1 MTDLE
6 FIAMINGV
14 EPMIITTTILT
25 TEVKTMSQDEQDMWD
40 ILNKSDTPTKP
51 VVPTVQ
57 IQEIKGNNLTLSAF
71 ELLELESQRP
81 QIPTIIERISEVSK
95 PNIVYNSG
103 PDAFDQLLTDFN
115 TPVSKPEVKQVEVKE
130 VVKTVPSWN
139 NSAMDELESTQAKI
153 EAQILA
159 EQKKKQ
165 AIQNERDNRE
175 LEVIRKSLLI
185 SYELYN
191 ESTGQYDELAYN
203 VSTRMINDFNKLPKE
218 TKQFLIAEYNI
229 HSILGFVDTNKLIQ
243 RFGTPISRIKFYQ
256 SVVDNGLP
264 TK

>member
-14 EPMIITTTILT
+14 EPIIVTTTKPI
-25 TEVKTMSQDEQDMWD
+25 TEVKIMSQDEQEMWD
-40 ILNKSDTPTKP
+40 LLNKSDTPSNQVAPP
-51 VVPTVQ
+51 VQ
-57 IQEIKGNNLTLSAF
+57 NQDIKDNNLKLSAF

-81 QIPTIIERISEVSK
+81 QIPTIIERIPEVTK
-95 PNIVYNSG
+95 PTIVYNSG

-115 TPVSKPEVKQVEVKE
+115 TPVAKPVVQKVEAPE
-130 VVKTVPSWN
+130 VVKVVPVWN

-165 AIQNERDNRE
+165 AIQDERDKRE
-175 LEVIRKSLLI
+175 LEVIRKSLLV
-185 SYELYN
+185 SYDLYN

-243 RFGTPISRIKFYQ
+243 RFGTPISRIKLYQ

>member
-6 FIAMINGV
+6 FIAMVNGEEPKVIVVPVQTV
-14 EPMIITTTILT
+14 E
-25 TEVKTMSQDEQDMWD
+25 VQKMSQEEQDMWD
-40 ILNKSDTPTKP
+40 ILNKSDSPSKP
-51 VVPTVQ
+51 VVPPVQ
-57 IQEIKGNNLTLSAF
+57 IQDNKSNNLVLSPF

-81 QIPTIIERISEVSK
+81 QIPTIIERIPEVTK
-95 PNIVYNSG
+95 PTIVYNSG

-115 TPVSKPEVKQVEVKE
+115 TPVAKPVVQKVEAPE
-130 VVKTVPSWN
+130 VVKVVSVWN

-165 AIQNERDNRE
+165 AIQDERDNRE
-175 LEVIRKSLLI
+175 LEVIRKSLLV
-185 SYELYN
+185 SYDLYN

-218 TKQFLIAEYNI
+218 TKQFLIVEYNI